1 MEEFP
6 NLIAMGMI
14 QIHQKDK
21 RYKKNMNTLLETF
34 AIIGLIETFI
44 LLAGFVWAMILWI
57 KGISPALFR
66 LGNGLAKRKIA
77 VFAKNDN
84 LSSLKKLLLDSKLFN
99 AKNICEITKKEDIGV
114 AEQASLFLVYWHD
127 CKDYIED
134 ILRKK
139 PDACALIVYAP
150 RNLGPI
156 PEEQMKNLDGHRH
169 TAVTN
174 FRGRL
179 LNDIVTAMITTSYEK
194 K

>member
-1 MEEFP
+1 M
-6 NLIAMGMI
+6 
-14 QIHQKDK
+14 D
-21 RYKKNMNTLLETF
+21 TF
-34 AIIGLIETFI
+34 KEILAVVGAIETI
-44 LLAGFVWAMILWI
+44 LLLFGLMWAISLWI
-57 KGISPALFR
+57 RGISPALLR

-77 VFAKNDN
+77 IFAKNDN
-84 LSSLKKLLLDSKLFN
+84 LSSLKKLLIDSKLFN
-99 AKNICEITKKEDIGV
+99 EKNICEITKKDDIGI
-114 AEQASLFLVYWHD
+114 AEQTTLYLVFWHD
-127 CKDYIED
+127 WAECIDD

-194 K
+194 E